1 MGLFDILR
9 QFTGGGEEVVEEGIE
24 VMPSQFSNLQPPKQ
38 KPIRKEKIYY
48 NNPGNIESGQ
58 GYAGETG
65 DVYSDRFS
73 IFGTPQMGVRSI
85 FRDVGT
91 KTKRHK
97 GDLKKIINQYAPPNE
112 NDTDNYYNFVKE
124 EIGTDIVTEENIPNV
139 VRAII
144 MMENTPEMQ
153 DYYLKDASIMEE
165 AEALSG
171 LDLPSGTTYEEAIKL
186 LNTKAQ
192 GGRVEKNPYN
202 NYNTQRTI

>member
-24 VMPSQFSNLQPPKQ
+24 VMP
-38 KPIRKEKIYY
+38 REEKIYY

>member
-1 MGLFDILR
+1 MAGLMDILNFVKAR
-9 QFTGGGEEVVEEGIE
+9 IGDNEVEEA
-24 VMPSQFSNLQPPKQ
+24 S
-38 KPIRKEKIYY
+38 EKIYY
-48 NNPGNIESGQ
+48 NNPGNIEAGQ

-65 DVYSDRFS
+65 EIYADRFS
-73 IFGTPQMGVRSI
+73 IFGTPQMGVRSV

-112 NDTDNYYNFVKE
+112 NDTENYYNFVRE
-124 EIGTDIVTEENIPNV
+124 QIGSDTVTSDNMADV

-144 MMENTPEMQ
+144 IMENTPEMQ
-153 DYYLKDASIMEE
+153 EYYLTDPSIMEE

-186 LNTKAQ
+186 LNMNTKAK
-192 GGRVEKNPYN
+192 GGRVEKDYYN
-202 NYNTQRTI
+202 NYNTQRII